1 MMYVEDRRE
10 GEHGFTLVEL
20 LVAITIVGLLAALA
34 IPAFL
39 DAQVQAGDAA
49 AKSLAADAYTDA
61 ETLGLDNGGSYVTVK
76 KATLHSRDPALVT
89 TSTGAEAYLS
99 AARGTVDSY
108 TLTVTSTQ
116 TGNKFT
122 LQRRTDGTVVRSC
135 KIPART
141 RPHGGC
147 EHVSG
152 VTGRW

>member
-1 MMYVEDRRE
+1 MSYEVERRG

-34 IPAFL
+34 IPSFL

-49 AKSLAADAYTDA
+49 AKSLAAQAYTEA
-61 ETLGLDNGGSYVTVK
+61 ETLGLENGGSYAGVK
-76 KATLHSRDPALVT
+76 KATLHSLDPELVT
-89 TSTGAEAYLS
+89 TNTAEAYLS
-99 AARGTVDSY
+99 AASGTVDSY
-108 TLTVTSTQ
+108 TLTVTSSQ

-122 LQRRTDGTVVRSC
+122 LQRRTDGTIRRSC

-141 RPHGGC
+141 RPRGGC

-152 VTGRW
+152 VTGSW